1 MLSIRKNQQFQL
13 LAVILTVLLT
23 TSNVAY
29 AATEGSSS
37 GSAPVSNTAPVLSN
51 LDIEDTGSTSKNGLQ
66 IDVNVEYRIDFDIAD
81 TNTLEDLTLVTIT
94 IWGPSSSKGG
104 ADADATHYTFTYT
117 QTTDAWDE
125 TGPDGGGNSHLVGGS
140 CVDPA
145 DQTAGSG
152 SFTLGFKLAKT
163 AEHTDTAT
171 WDVDI
176 TVTDDDSNS
185 DSDATTI
192 TFGVNFYLE
201 ITVDDGSHGW
211 SSLNPGATDQQ
222 ITTPVDGDIDL
233 TVTAN
238 AAYDIET
245 KGSGALA
252 SGGDSIALNNVK
264 FHENTLGSATIMTT
278 GYQDIGGLTSEPAGA
293 SNAESFVLWLTV
305 PNPQQDGSYTYT
317 LYVQGTEA

>member
-1 MLSIRKNQQFQL
+1 MLSRRKNQSFQL
-13 LAVILTVLLT
+13 LAVILAVLLT

-117 QTTDAWDE
+117 QTTDVWDE

-140 CVDPA
+140 CIDPA

-185 DSDATTI
+185 DNDDTTI

-201 ITVDDGSHGW
+201 LTVDDGSHGW
-211 SSLNPGATDQQ
+211 SSLNPGATDQP

-238 AAYDIET
+238 AAYDLET
-245 KGSGALA
+245 KGSGALT
-252 SGGDSIALNNVK
+252 SGGNTIALSNVK
-264 FHENTLGSATIMTT
+264 FHEDTLGSATTMTT
-278 GYQDIGGLTSEPAGA
+278 DYQDIGGLISEPAGA
-293 SNAESFVLWLTV
+293 ANPESFVLWLTV
-305 PNPQQDGSYTYT
+305 PNPQQDGTYTYT
-317 LYVQGTEA
+317 VYVQGTEA

>member
-1 MLSIRKNQQFQL
+1 MASKGKNQSFKL
-13 LAVILTVLLT
+13 LALIIATLLLT
-23 TSNVAY
+23 TNIAY

-51 LDIEDTGSTSKNGLQ
+51 LDIEDTGSTSKNGGQ
-66 IDVNVEYRIDFDIAD
+66 IDVNVEYRVDFDIAD
-81 TNTLEDLTLVTIT
+81 TNTLEDLTLVTIK
-94 IWGPSSSKGG
+94 IWGPSSTEGG

-117 QTTDAWDE
+117 QTTDTWTE
-125 TGPDGGGNSHLVGGS
+125 VGPDGGGDGHLVGGS

-145 DQTAGSG
+145 DQSAGSG
-152 SFTLGFKLAKT
+152 SFTLAFKLAKT
-163 AEHTDTAT
+163 GEHTDTAT
-171 WDVDI
+171 WDVKI
-176 TVTDDDSNS
+176 TVTDDDSNE
-185 DSDATTI
+185 DSDASTI

-201 ITVDDGSHGW
+201 LTVDDGSHGW

-222 ITTPVDGDIDL
+222 ITTPVDGDVDL

-238 AAYDIET
+238 AAYDLEA

-252 SGGDSIALNNVK
+252 SGGDTIALSNVK
-264 FHENTLGSATIMTT
+264 FHENTLGSATTMTT
-278 GYQDIGGLTSEPAGA
+278 GYQNIGGLTSEPAGA